1 MVCHPR
7 TSIYIC
13 MYPDICSVS
22 NLNFSQIFTVGD
34 YYIFDACVV
43 AIGHAGPYMN
53 SSSENNSI
61 RALRDCIKLFS
72 NILAINDDNNVEN
85 SLKLVG
91 LKKKC
96 ITAVDLLSMN
106 SSLWTVIV
114 AHFIPGFMDHWLT
127 PDKIGSFDSED
138 QRLIRAGLR
147 TISRVISIPT
157 HAVFIANT
165 GIAASLSNMICG
177 RNGPGTKDAE
187 VERTSIQILHTLLSY
202 SNKKG
207 PPTER
212 IEPGVVDI
220 YALDVACFLLSKDIN
235 SADQSAVVSN
245 TKLGL
250 EIMLSMLVGLEEIK
264 STHLSQS
271 PRVIGFVETVSSN
284 DDFLRKLCATL
295 LCTDF
300 KKTNGSSSG
309 VVESS
314 FEPLYGSPIL
324 PFEGTCGQFARSTD
338 AALHILFW
346 ILFYSSVAQSQNSH
360 VLWDTFMLNDQD
372 ISDQS
377 SKYKVISAASSIFLN
392 LCTEERC
399 ACVPVNASKL
409 QYYQQT
415 ALPVVR
421 ERLLHA
427 LSLAAA
433 EYTSLSEGDDSAIA
447 LYQKLLVH
455 NRVPQL
461 CIDLMGNPLLTE
473 QAFEA
478 LENALSGPPGSLLQ
492 SMVSEKKSLTSLF
505 NLLNLTENDRGL
517 SKEVVGKIKV
527 FSAATLSS
535 AGEVG
540 ILGPAVN
547 QTSGLRSFA
556 VASLSAACLMDDHNS
571 DTCLA
576 EDLTEEGSSMSTLCL
591 HGLVGVLSP
600 DAKNKADGVKVQ
612 LSPSEAQAIASGLGK
627 KLSSMV
633 LERFMHK
640 AEREHILGEISD
652 EEAIR
657 KFPEVTLLC
666 ALASSKEALAQLCV
680 TGGLE
685 ALSLVAGE
693 GELAAINA
701 LLEVSCY
708 PQFFFSLE
716 SASH

>member
-1 MVCHPR
+1 MKN
-7 TSIYIC
+7 SI
-13 MYPDICSVS
+13 S
-22 NLNFSQIFTVGD
+22 NFQFGSLHSTVGD

-61 RALRDCIKLFS
+61 RALRDCVKLFS
-72 NILAINDDNNVEN
+72 KILAISDDSNATNAQ
-85 SLKLVG
+85 KLVG

-96 ITAVDLLSMN
+96 ITAVDLLSAN

-127 PDKIGSFDSED
+127 PEKIGSNDPENI
-138 QRLIRAGLR
+138 LLVRAGLR
-147 TISRVISIPT
+147 TISRVISLPT

-165 GIAASLSNMICG
+165 GIAASLSNIICG
-177 RNGPGTKDAE
+177 RTSPSANDTE
-187 VERTSIQILHTLLSY
+187 VERLSIQILHTLLSY
-202 SNKKG
+202 SSKKG

-220 YALDVACFLLSKDIN
+220 YALDVACFLLSRDN
-235 SADQSAVVSN
+235 DNVDQNVVVSN

-250 EIMLSMLVGLEEIK
+250 EIMLSMLVGLEDIRAAD
-264 STHLSQS
+264 LPQS

-284 DDFLRKLCATL
+284 HDFLRKLCATL
-295 LCTDF
+295 LCADF
-300 KKTNGSSSG
+300 KRQNVPSPDVGGS
-309 VVESS
+309 VAV
-314 FEPLYGSPIL
+314 EPLYGSPLL
-324 PFEGTCGQFARSTD
+324 PFEGTCGQFARSAD

-346 ILFYSSVAQSQNSH
+346 IMFYSSVAQSQSSH
-360 VLWDTFMLNDQD
+360 VLWDLFMLNDQD

-377 SKYKVISAASSIFLN
+377 SKYQTISAASSIFLN
-392 LCTEERC
+392 LCNEERC
-399 ACVPVNASKL
+399 VCVPNNKSKL

-415 ALPVVR
+415 ALAVVR

-427 LSLAAA
+427 LSLGSA
-433 EYTSLSEGDDSAIA
+433 EYTSLSEGNDDAIA
-447 LYQKLLVH
+447 QFQKLLVY

-461 CIDLMGNPLLTE
+461 CLDLMSNPLLTE

-478 LENALSGPPGSLLQ
+478 LESALAGPPGCLLR

-505 NLLNLTENDRGL
+505 NLLNLTEKDQGL
-517 SKEVVGKIKV
+517 TKQVVGKIKV

-535 AGEVG
+535 AGELS

-547 QTSGLRSFA
+547 QSGLRSFA
-556 VASLSAACLMDDHNS
+556 VASLSAACLTDDQNG
-571 DTCLA
+571 DACLA
-576 EDLTEEGSSMSTLCL
+576 EDLTEEGSSMSMLCL
-591 HGLVGVLSP
+591 HGLVGVLTSDP
-600 DAKNKADGVKVQ
+600 KKGDAVIVM

-640 AEREHILGEISD
+640 AEREHILGEVSD
-652 EEAIR
+652 EEAIH

-666 ALASSKEALAQLCV
+666 ALASSKEALAQICA

-693 GELAAINA
+693 GELSAINA
-701 LLEVSCY
+701 LLEVSSRPKFY
-708 PQFFFSLE
+708 FFFSGNM
-716 SASH
+716 SNF